1 MAKRW
6 YIVHT
11 YSGYENKVKADLEHR
26 VETMGIADSVV
37 DIQIPTEEVTEVKE
51 GGQRTVKE
59 SKVYPGYVL
68 VRMEMN
74 DHTWSVVR
82 NTPGVTGFVGSNG
95 KPIPL
100 SREEFNKMTNRTDAG
115 APAKRTSVAFELGQ
129 TVKVISGPLADFD
142 GTVTEVNPESGKV
155 RVTVTIFGRE
165 TPVELSFD
173 QIASIK

>member
-6 YIVHT
+6 YVIHT

-26 VETMGIADSVV
+26 IETMGVAERVV
-37 DIQIPTEEVTEVKE
+37 DIQIPTEELTEVKE
-51 GGQRTVKE
+51 GGQRVTKE
-59 SKVYPGYVL
+59 SKVFPGYVL
-68 VRMEMN
+68 VRMDMD

-82 NTPGVTGFVGSNG
+82 NTPGVTGFVGVDN

-100 SREEFNKMTNRTDAG
+100 SRSEFDRIMHRSEPGTT
-115 APAKRTSVAFELGQ
+115 PKRTSVDIEVGQ
-129 TVKVISGPLADFD
+129 AVKVTSGPLADFD
-142 GTVTEVNPESGKV
+142 GTVTEVNPETGKV

-173 QIASIK
+173 QIVSI